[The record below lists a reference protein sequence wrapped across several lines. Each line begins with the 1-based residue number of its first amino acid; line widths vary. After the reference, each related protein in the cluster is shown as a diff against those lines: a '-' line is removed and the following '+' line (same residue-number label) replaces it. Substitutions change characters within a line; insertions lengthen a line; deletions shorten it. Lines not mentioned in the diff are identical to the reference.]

1 MRREPVSGAHYKGAS
16 LVSLRQMLQIALVEE
31 RFLEALDDADRDHY
45 RRVTATD
52 WVPVGLAARLY
63 AAAAPLLYPGQVHP
77 VRLLGRALARDHLRG
92 IYRFVLR
99 LVTVQFVLDQTG
111 RLWRMYNGR
120 GELLVERVHERTVRM
135 ALVDYPDY
143 PVAVRESL
151 VGYISGAIELT
162 GAHEVRV
169 VTDDADPMKVT
180 FTASWR

>member
-1 MRREPVSGAHYKGAS
+1 MAEPGPGSSYKGAS
-16 LVSLRQMLQIALVEE
+16 LVSLRQMLQLAHLEE
-31 RFLEALDDADRDHY
+31 RFLEALDAADRDDY

-52 WVPVGLAARLY
+52 WVPVALAGRLY
-63 AAAAPLLYPGQVHP
+63 AAAAPLLYPGQIGP
-77 VRLLGRALARDHLRG
+77 VRLLGRDLARDHLRG

-135 ALVDYPDY
+135 VLVGYPDY
-143 PVAVRESL
+143 PPVVRESL
-151 VGYISGAIELT
+151 IGYIVGAIELT
-162 GAHEVRV
+162 GAREVRV
-169 VTDDADPMKVT
+169 VTDDADPTRVI